1 MRKTILILHLLLTG
15 WLLPLVCIASEPSP
29 GDDLPPVVPYI
40 DESSVV
46 FDYVFDRET
55 KKLMGQMTFKAV
67 IPLGT
72 VRILSKRT
80 APFDYSTKTF
90 GEIRYSSYKIF
101 YPDPESTECEITLD
115 RLTWGVHITFSCQD
129 QVQNS
134 TAATNVIYSDDYIA
148 PDDLAQIKPN
158 SDIDTIGD
166 CEPVI
171 SFNDDNL
178 EVDISEPFA
187 FELYSLQ
194 GQCLTATTYPGKVSI
209 PLNQYGQQLMI
220 ARITTSDQTI
230 IRKIAL

>member
-46 FDYVFDRET
+46 FDYVFDHET

-67 IPLGT
+67 VPLGT

-148 PDDLAQIKPN
+148 PDDLAEIKPSAGLTVN
-158 SDIDTIGD
+158 LD
-166 CEPVI
+166 EQLALMVY
-171 SFNDDNL
+171 DD
-178 EVDISEPFA
+178 
-187 FELYSLQ
+187 SLMIEYPDQ
-194 GQCLTATTYPGKVSI
+194 YDVNIYNIEGQCLFFNRFQGEAVI
-209 PLNQYGQQLMI
+209 PLNSQKKGLI
-220 ARITTSDQTI
+220 IIKVTTLNHTFI
-230 IRKIAL
+230 KKILL

>member
-46 FDYVFDRET
+46 FDYTIDDRGRC
-55 KKLMGQMTFKAV
+55 MGTLSFTAKF
-67 IPLGT
+67 PLGT
-72 VRILSKRT
+72 AAIVIGKTKNYDLGVQPDGKIIFSYVERIPTDIDTTESQVFFEHISWG
-80 APFDYSTKTF
+80 AYISFVANEQN
-90 GEIRYSSYKIF
+90 GESIMSS
-101 YPDPESTECEITLD
+101 
-115 RLTWGVHITFSCQD
+115 
-129 QVQNS
+129 NM
-134 TAATNVIYSDDYIA
+134 IYSDDYIA
-148 PDDLAQIKPN
+148 PDDLAEIKPN

-209 PLNQYGQQLMI
+209 PLNQYGQRLMI

>member
-15 WLLPLVCIASEPSP
+15 WLLPLVRIASEPSP

-46 FDYVFDRET
+46 FDYVFDHET

-67 IPLGT
+67 VPLGT

-148 PDDLAQIKPN
+148 PDDLAEIKPSAGLTVN
-158 SDIDTIGD
+158 LD
-166 CEPVI
+166 EQLALMVY
-171 SFNDDNL
+171 DD
-178 EVDISEPFA
+178 
-187 FELYSLQ
+187 SLMIEYPDQ
-194 GQCLTATTYPGKVSI
+194 YDVNIYNIEGQCLFFNRFQGEAVI
-209 PLNQYGQQLMI
+209 PLNSQKKGLI
-220 ARITTSDQTI
+220 IIKVTTLNHTFI
-230 IRKIAL
+230 KKILL